1 MSTTNVSKTTENKL
15 AEEEYNPTGIG
26 YVFLMYA
33 GIGMISTAIGVGF
46 LLLVYTVA
54 EMTLCLITGQPIK

>member
-1 MSTTNVSKTTENKL
+1 MKESRKSTAIENHM
-15 AEEEYNPTGIG
+15 ANNEYNPTGIG

-46 LLLVYTVA
+46 LLFAYTVV
-54 EMTLCLITGQPIK
+54 EVTLSLITGQPIK